1 MPLYRDRADAGK
13 RLASQLIAYA
23 RSHDPIVLALP
34 RGGVPVGYEVAK
46 ALGAPLDV
54 YIVRKIGVPGY
65 EELAM
70 GAVAADGS
78 YVVDAS
84 TIESLGITQDRFHA
98 ALERELAELK
108 RREAAYRDGRPEPKL
123 AGRSVIVVDDGLA
136 TGASM
141 YSAIAALRQRKPA
154 DIAVAVPV
162 APVETCRILATAADH
177 VFCPHQPAYF
187 GSVGFYYDNFRQ
199 VGDDEVRELLA
210 RAAREKA
217 TWKVA

>member
-1 MPLYRDRADAGK
+1 MPLYRDRADAGRK
-13 RLASQLIAYA
+13 LASHLIEYA
-23 RSHDPIVLALP
+23 RHRRPIVLALP
-34 RGGVPVGYEVAK
+34 RGGVPVGYEIAR

-54 YIVRKIGVPGY
+54 YIVRKVGVPGY

-78 YVVDAS
+78 YVVDTS
-84 TIESLGITQDRFHA
+84 TIESLGITQDHFHA
-98 ALERELAELK
+98 ALERELVELK
-108 RREAAYRDGRPEPKL
+108 RRETTYRDGRPEPEL

-154 DIAVAVPV
+154 EIAIAVPV
-162 APVETCRILATAADH
+162 APKETCQKLATVADR

-187 GSVGFYYDNFRQ
+187 GSVGFYYDDFRQ
-199 VGDDEVRELLA
+199 VGDDEVRDLLA
-210 RAAREKA
+210 RAAQERPA
-217 TWKVA
+217 WKVA

>member
-13 RLASQLIAYA
+13 QLASQLIAYA
-23 RSHDPIVLALP
+23 RSHNPIVLALP

-84 TIESLGITQDRFHA
+84 TIESLGIDPRPLSRRTR
-98 ALERELAELK
+98 RELAELK
-108 RREAAYRDGRPEPKL
+108 RREAAYRDGRPEPEL

-162 APVETCRILATAADH
+162 APWKRAGCSRRWRTD

-187 GSVGFYYDNFRQ
+187 GSVGFYYDDFRQ

-210 RAAREKA
+210 RAARQGA

>member
-1 MPLYRDRADAGK
+1 MPLYRDRSDAGK
-13 RLASQLIAYA
+13 QLASQLIAYA
-23 RSHDPIVLALP
+23 RSHNPIVLALP

-65 EELAM
+65 PELAM
-70 GAVAADGS
+70 GAVATDGS

-84 TIESLGITQDRFHA
+84 TIESLGITPGRFHA
-98 ALERELAELK
+98 ALEGELVELK
-108 RREAAYRDGRPEPKL
+108 RREAAYRDGRPKPEL
-123 AGRSVIVVDDGLA
+123 AGRYVIVVDDGLA

-141 YSAIAALRQRKPA
+141 YSAIAALRQCKPA
-154 DIAVAVPV
+154 AIAVAVPV
-162 APVETCRILATAADH
+162 APVETCRMLATVADQ

-210 RAAREKA
+210 RAASQRA